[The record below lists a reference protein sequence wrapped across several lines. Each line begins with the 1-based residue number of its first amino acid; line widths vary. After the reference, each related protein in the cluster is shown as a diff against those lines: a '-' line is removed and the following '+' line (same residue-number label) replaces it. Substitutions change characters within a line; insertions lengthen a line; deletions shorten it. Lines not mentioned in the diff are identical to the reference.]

1 MLTLLQQ
8 LLNFENLSTIPHDQL
23 NWLIKHSKIRKFEGG
38 AFVGIQGKKI
48 DGPHFLIK
56 GNILMFMYRGNEK
69 QDFLTLETGDIFG
82 YLPYSRSDIAPLN
95 ALALGQVEVLSF
107 ETSMVREMISLHF
120 ELTQSLVHIMNT
132 RVRSYT
138 TLQQQNDKMASLG
151 KLAAGLAHE
160 LNNPAS
166 ALISDA
172 SALKKHIRA
181 EFLFNSFFPTECLV
195 NTQRSSIE
203 SRLVEIISGHQ
214 EKELSYKEQNQKED
228 SITKWM
234 ERNSISYTEE
244 MIEVFADFN
253 IQSDSLE
260 FLKQS
265 LPQKALVTVF
275 KQLTHTLVTEKI
287 AHNIHVAS
295 SRIADLV
302 RSVKIYTHMDRGQ
315 QGSYSNIH
323 EGIDNTIRM
332 LGHKI
337 RAGKIHINKRYGEG
351 VPPINAHTGELNQ
364 VWTNLIDNAI
374 DSMLENEEGLLTIVT
389 ELAGDNIKVSFTD
402 DGPGIPKDIIN
413 NIFDPFFT
421 TKPIGSGT
429 GMGLENVRRII
440 LRQGGSV
447 KVYSVP
453 RSTVFTVC
461 IPINTQQTG
470 N

>member
-8 LLNFENLSTIPHDQL
+8 LLNFESFSTVPHHQL

-69 QDFLTLETGDIFG
+69 QDLLTLETGDIFG

-95 ALALGQVEVLSF
+95 ALALDQVEVLSF

-172 SALKKHIRA
+172 TALKKHLRTD
-181 EFLFNSFFPTECLV
+181 LSSNSVFATECLE
-195 NTQRSSIE
+195 NIQREDINN
-203 SRLVEIISGHQ
+203 RLIEIISGHQ
-214 EKELSYKEQNQKED
+214 EKELSYKEQNQKEN
-228 SITKWM
+228 SIIKWM
-234 ERNSISYTEE
+234 EHNSISYTEE

-253 IQSDSLE
+253 IQNDSLE
-260 FLKQS
+260 FFKRNF
-265 LPQKALVTVF
+265 PIKALAALF
-275 KQLTHTLVTEKI
+275 KHLTSTLVTEKI
-287 AHNIHVAS
+287 ARNIQVAS

-315 QGSYSNIH
+315 ERAYSNIH

-337 RAGKIHINKRYGEG
+337 RAGKIHIDKRYAEG
-351 VPPINAHTGELNQ
+351 VPPVNAHTGELNQ

-374 DSMLENEEGLLTIVT
+374 DSMLENKEGLLTIMT
-389 ELAGDNIKVSFTD
+389 ELAGNNIKISFTD
-402 DGPGIPKDIIN
+402 DGPGIPENIIN

-440 LRQGGSV
+440 LRHGGSV

-453 RSTVFTVC
+453 RNTVFTVC
-461 IPINTQQTG
+461 IPINT
-470 N
+470 